1 MSRRL
6 AATTDSLAAATV
18 AAAQSS
24 LAFPPP
30 AASGA
35 VIMVPSAWT
44 QDGANPGAA
53 GVVPEFDLDIWSTG
67 SLTLTVAELMAG
79 RLRALTV
86 AATAATGVTHGSDLF
101 TKVAHGLLTG
111 DGPIQFTTT
120 TALPAGAALLTDY
133 WVVKLDADTFSIAT
147 SLANALAGSVVN
159 LTDNGTGTHTYT
171 GTSACSRVYFH
182 SHGTLPASISL
193 TNQRAFTRRCR
204 HRPEVVCYALV
215 GTLSAGTLKYSITPV
230 QER

>member
-6 AATTDSLAAATV
+6 AATTDSVAAVPV
-18 AAAQSS
+18 AAAQAS

-44 QDGANPGAA
+44 SSEVGGA

-79 RLRALTV
+79 RLRALTI
-86 AATAATGVTHGSDLF
+86 AAFDVTSVTHGSETF
-101 TKVAHGLLTG
+101 TKVAHGMLTG
-111 DGPIQFTTT
+111 DGPVQLTNAGG
-120 TALPAGAALLTDY
+120 ALPAGTAVLTDY
-133 WVVKLDADTFSIAT
+133 WIIKGTDDTFFLAD
-147 SLANALAGSVVN
+147 SLALALAGTKH
-159 LTDNGTGTHTYT
+159 LITGDGTGTHTVT
-171 GTSACSRVYFH
+171 GASGCSRVYFH
-182 SHGTLPASISL
+182 SHGTLPASIPL
-193 TNQRAFTRRCR
+193 TNQRAITRRCD
-204 HRPEVVCYALV
+204 HRPGVVCYALV
-215 GTLSAGTLKYSITPV
+215 GTLSAGTVLYSITPV